1 MRVLQVDPPVRFL
14 CRPTGPFFV
23 PLGKQKAALWLQN
36 SQYIGLSG
44 EDGNRKTQARV
55 KFSAVRM
62 EVPMWSDCFEI
73 PRT

>member
-1 MRVLQVDPPVRFL
+1 MRVLLVDPLGRFL
-14 CRPTGPFFV
+14 WRPIGPFFF

-44 EDGNRKTQARV
+44 EHGNLKTQARV

-62 EVPMWSDCFEI
+62 EVPMWSDCFKI